1 MPQISA
7 PNHRCQRESWSRE
20 IELIE
25 IGTFIT
31 DHVWLQLTRAEDEP
45 AENNQYQSHNLK
57 LQDLPELLY
66 NSGQVLKQL
75 FPQGWFELQPFS
87 MICELKLHWFSF
99 IRFRSITGRKRR
111 QTYLALQFKT
121 PG

>member
-31 DHVWLQLTRAEDEP
+31 DHVRLQLTRAEDEP

-75 FPQGWFELQPFS
+75 TFPAGLVWTTTVFNDLWTETALVFFYAIPFD
-87 MICELKLHWFSF
+87 H
-99 IRFRSITGRKRR
+99 RKEK
-111 QTYLALQFKT
+111 KT
-121 PG
+121 DLSGIAV